1 MPTKSSN
8 NARTNQV
15 MATLLPSP
23 PFYFALCE
31 TSKDPQVLHPSELPL
46 IAGAG
51 IKRQQEF
58 CSGRF
63 CAHQA
68 LDRLGYHDIPLLA
81 DQYGAPVWP
90 CGITGSISHSGGI
103 AVAAAVQKKTLAHLE
118 SISKST
124 SVLFHTTH

>member
-1 MPTKSSN
+1 MLTKSSN
-8 NARTNQV
+8 DSRANQV

-31 TSKDPQVLHPSELPL
+31 TPKDQQVLHQSELPL

-51 IKRQQEF
+51 PKRQQEF

-63 CAHQA
+63 CAHRV
-68 LDRLGYHDIPLLA
+68 LDRLGYQDIPVLA

-90 CGITGSISHSGGI
+90 SGITGSISHSGGK
-103 AVAAAVQKKTLAHLE
+103 AVAAAVQKKTLAH
-118 SISKST
+118 
-124 SVLFHTTH
+124 